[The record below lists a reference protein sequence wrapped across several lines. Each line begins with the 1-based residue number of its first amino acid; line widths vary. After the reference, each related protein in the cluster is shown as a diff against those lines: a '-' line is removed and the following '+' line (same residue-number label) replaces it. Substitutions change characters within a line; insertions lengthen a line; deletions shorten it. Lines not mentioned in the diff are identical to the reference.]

1 MKLRI
6 YHALILTVLIFVSC
20 TTGYEADNFRYD
32 YLFND
37 GNSKV
42 WLIDEHYIDGKNI
55 IPANTRDRQVMIFH
69 STGTVKIG
77 KVKNISTPSMQI
89 GHYYVNSDK
98 KILEIKLDRKNW
110 ILEMTAISEDS
121 ISLKASSRSDIK
133 EDLKLIPFPER

>member
-1 MKLRI
+1 ML
-6 YHALILTVLIFVSC
+6 ASC

-42 WLIDEHYIDGKNI
+42 WLIDEHYIGGENV

-69 STGTVKIG
+69 SSGTVKIG
-77 KVKNISTPSMQI
+77 KVKNIGTPSMRI

-98 KILEIKLDRKNW
+98 KVLEIKIERQNW
-110 ILEMTAISEDS
+110 VLSMSAISEDS
-121 ISLKASSRSDIK
+121 ISLKATAKSDIK
-133 EDLKLIPFPER
+133 EDIKLIPFPEN